1 MAFKKWIVGKADKDN
16 AKFLAEECG
25 IDPFSAL
32 LACSRGL
39 SDPSELEQFI
49 SSEPLL
55 CDPRELIDIENA
67 AEIINAAILDNKKIA
82 VFGDYDCDGVV
93 STAIMYKYLRS
104 KNADVVTYIPDRLAE
119 GYGMNKGAIDK
130 LKAQGVELIITVD
143 NGISCFE
150 EIDYA
155 NTLGINTVV
164 CDHHLPGD
172 TLPDALAVVDPH
184 RKDCPSSF
192 KEVCGAMV
200 AFKLICVIA
209 DKEPEELLYHY
220 ADLLALA
227 TIGDICPL
235 IDENRSIVKAGVYL
249 MKVKPSVGISALINV
264 AGIDRQSVNSG
275 KVSFGIVPRINAAG
289 RMGDAERAFKLLIC
303 EDMREAIGI
312 ANELDREN
320 AERQSIEKEV
330 SKSAIEI
337 IEKNGYQ
344 YNRVIV
350 VSGENWHSGIV
361 GIVAA
366 RICEKY
372 GKPTIV
378 LSVDGDMCHGS
389 GRSFE
394 PFNLFEAISA
404 SSEHLLKYGGHSQAA
419 GVSLNTDK
427 IDDFRAA
434 INAYAETL
442 PLTVPTLN
450 IDFRINPR
458 GMSVEMVDAIKILE
472 PFGVGNPA
480 PVFGLFEVT
489 LDKITPIG
497 SGKHLKLLFTKSGG
511 AFQAL
516 LFGKTQE
523 DFAYRVGDV
532 LDLAVTLDSN
542 FFRDEYTLSVQIK
555 AIRKSDTNEDKLFED
570 IAHFDNFMC
579 GADFDANILFPTRE
593 EVGEVYKYIHKMP
606 SNEESVLQHFLNNL
620 GFAKVKVSLE
630 TLCELGL
637 ISEEKGVYM
646 SMNAPKTDLLNSSI
660 YKKLYEGVK

>member
-1 MAFKKWIVGKADKDN
+1 MAFRKWIVGKADKEA
-16 AKFLAEECG
+16 AKYLAEECG

-49 SSEPLL
+49 TNEPLL

-67 AEIINAAILDNKKIA
+67 AEIINAAISDNKKIA

-104 KNADVVTYIPDRLAE
+104 RNADVVTYIPDRLTE

-143 NGISCFE
+143 NGISCFQ

-155 NTLGINTVV
+155 NTLGISTVV
-164 CDHHLPGD
+164 CDHHLPGEK
-172 TLPDALAVVDPH
+172 LPDALAVVDPH

-192 KEVCGAMV
+192 KEVCGAVV
-200 AFKLICVIA
+200 AFKLICVID
-209 DKEPEELLYHY
+209 DKEPEQLLYNF
-220 ADLLALA
+220 ADLLSVA

-235 IDENRSIVKAGVYL
+235 IDENRSIVKAGLHL
-249 MKVKPSVGISALINV
+249 MRVRPNTGVSALINV
-264 AGIDRQSVNSG
+264 AGIDRQSINSG
-275 KVSFGIVPRINAAG
+275 KVSFGVVPRINAAG
-289 RMGDAERAFKLLIC
+289 RMGDADRAFRLLIC
-303 EDMREAIGI
+303 GDMREAIGI

-320 AERQSIEKEV
+320 AERQRIEKEV

-337 IEKNGYQ
+337 VEKNGYQ

-350 VSGENWHSGIV
+350 VAGEDWHSGIV

-378 LSVDGDMCHGS
+378 LSVEGDMSHGS

-394 PFNLFEAISA
+394 PFNLFDAINA

-419 GVSLNTDK
+419 GVSLSIDK

-434 INAYAETL
+434 INEYAATL
-442 PLTVPTLN
+442 PLTVPTIN
-450 IDFRINPR
+450 IDFRINPN
-458 GMSVEMVDAIKILE
+458 GMSVEMVDAIRLLE

-480 PVFGLFEVT
+480 PVFGLFGVT

-497 SGKHLKLLFTKSGG
+497 SGKHLKLLFSKSGG

-523 DFAYRVGDV
+523 DFCYKIGDT
-532 LDLAVTLDSN
+532 LDLAVALDSN
-542 FFRDEYTLSVQIK
+542 FFREEYTLSVQIK
-555 AIRKSDTNEDKLFED
+555 AMRRSDTNEDKLFSD
-570 IAHFDNFMC
+570 IAQFDNYMC
-579 GADFDANILFPTRE
+579 GLEFEANTLFPTRE
-593 EVGEVYKYIHKMP
+593 EVGEVYKFIHKMP
-606 SNEESVLQHFLNNL
+606 SNEETVLQHFLNEP
-620 GFAKVKVSLE
+620 GFAKTQISLK

-637 ISEEKGVYM
+637 ISGEKGVYM
-646 SMNAPKTDLLNSSI
+646 SMNAPKTDLMNSCT

>member
-1 MAFKKWIVGKADKDN
+1 MAFKKWIVGKADKEN
-16 AKFLAEECG
+16 AKYLAEECG

-67 AEIINAAILDNKKIA
+67 AEIINAAIADNKKIA
-82 VFGDYDCDGVV
+82 IFGDYDCDGVV

-104 KNADVVTYIPDRLAE
+104 RNVDVVTYIPDRLTE

-143 NGISCFE
+143 NGISCFQ

-200 AFKLICVIA
+200 AFKLICVTD
-209 DKEPEELLYHY
+209 DKEPEQLLYNF
-220 ADLLALA
+220 ADLLAVA

-235 IDENRSIVKAGVYL
+235 IDENRSIVKAGIHL
-249 MKVKPSVGISALINV
+249 MKVRPNTGISALINV
-264 AGIDRQSVNSG
+264 AGIDRQALNSG
-275 KVSFGIVPRINAAG
+275 KVSFGVVPRINAAG
-289 RMGDAERAFKLLIC
+289 RMGDADRAFKLLIC
-303 EDMREAIGI
+303 EDMREAISV

-320 AERQSIEKEV
+320 AERQRIEKEV
-330 SKSAIEI
+330 SGKAIEI
-337 IEKNGYQ
+337 IENEGYQ

-350 VSGENWHSGIV
+350 VAGEDWHSGIV

-394 PFNLFEAISA
+394 PFNLFDAINA
-404 SSEHLLKYGGHSQAA
+404 CSEHLLRYGGHSQAA

-434 INAYAETL
+434 INEYAETL
-442 PLTVPTLN
+442 ELTVPTLN
-450 IDFRINPR
+450 IDFRINPN
-458 GMSVEMVDAIKILE
+458 GMSVEMVDAIKLLE
-472 PFGVGNPA
+472 PFGVGNPT
-480 PVFGLFEVT
+480 PVFGLFGVT
-489 LDKITPIG
+489 LDKVTPIG
-497 SGKHLKLLFTKSGG
+497 SGKHLKLLFSKSGG

-516 LFGKTQE
+516 LFGKTQQ
-523 DFAYRVGDV
+523 DFCYKIGDI
-532 LDLAVTLDSN
+532 LDLAVSLDSN
-542 FFRDEYTLSVQIK
+542 LFREEYTLSVQIK
-555 AIRKSDTNEDKLFED
+555 AMRKSDTNEEKLLWD
-570 IAHFDNFMC
+570 TAQFDSFMC
-579 GADFDANILFPTRE
+579 GKNFDTVTLFPSRE
-593 EVGEVYKYIHKMP
+593 EVGEIYKYIHKLP
-606 SNEESVLQHFLNNL
+606 SNEEMIVENFINVF
-620 GFAKVKVSLE
+620 GFAKTKVSLK

-637 ISEEKGVYM
+637 VSCEKGVYM
-646 SMNAPKTDLLNSSI
+646 SLNAPKTDLMNSDT
-660 YKKLYEGVK
+660 YKKLSEGVK